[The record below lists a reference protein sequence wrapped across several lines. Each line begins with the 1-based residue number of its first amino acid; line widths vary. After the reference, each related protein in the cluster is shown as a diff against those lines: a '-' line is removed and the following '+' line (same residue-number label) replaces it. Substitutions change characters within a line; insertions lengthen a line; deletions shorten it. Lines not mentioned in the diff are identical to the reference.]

1 MTDDSAPFREGFDQ
15 MLATVAEPVWLTFRR
30 RAEMDRFALLGFPT
44 RRQEAWRFTDL
55 EPLTAA
61 APLPRAAAGDDPPPS
76 PASLGPWLLPV
87 STHRLVLANGHV
99 APSLSAG
106 PPLPDG
112 VWLASVAETLR
123 RRPDLLEG
131 AFGDEGG
138 ALAALN
144 AALFTDG
151 VVLALAP
158 GVILETPVEII
169 HHTSAAGAHARLH
182 IALGAG
188 SRATVVETAMGPAGD
203 EGAEGGPAG
212 RVASWGNTV
221 GVVTLGAGAVLTH
234 LHVQAE
240 GPAACHTATVRA
252 VLADRARYDACALIT
267 GARLSRRDM
276 AVILAGDEAEF
287 RLHGAYLLDGDQEA
301 TLSVRADHLGLGCDT
316 EEVVKGV
323 LAGASHGVF
332 LGTLAVAPGADG
344 ADARQVNRNLLLS
357 PTARVDTKPELEI
370 LADDVKCAH
379 GATVGSLDEAALFY
393 LQARGIDPETA
404 RRMLVEAFAAEAIE
418 AAGLP
423 DALAE
428 LAHRHLRRWL
438 DGRGS

>member
-15 MLATVAEPVWLTFRR
+15 MLATLVEPVWLTFRR

-55 EPLTAA
+55 EPLTTA
-61 APLPRAAAGDDPPPS
+61 APLPRVAANDLPS
-76 PASLGPWLLPV
+76 PASLAPWLLPAA
-87 STHRLVLANGHV
+87 THRLVLANGRV

-106 PPLPDG
+106 PALPDG
-112 VWLASVAETLR
+112 VWLASVAETLHQ
-123 RRPDLLEG
+123 RPDLLEG

-151 VVLALAP
+151 VVLALEP
-158 GVILETPVEII
+158 GVILETPVEVI
-169 HHTSAAGAHARLH
+169 HHTVTAGAHVRLH

-188 SRATVVETAMGPAGD
+188 SRATVVETAVGPDGEND
-203 EGAEGGPAG
+203 GG
-212 RVASWGNTV
+212 VASWGNTV
-221 GVVTLGAGAVLTH
+221 GVVTLGADAVLTH
-234 LHVQAE
+234 LHIQAE
-240 GPAACHTATVRA
+240 GPAACHTAAVRA
-252 VLADRARYDACALIT
+252 VLADRARYDACAVIT

-276 AVILAGDEAEF
+276 AVVLAGDEAEF
-287 RLHGAYLLDGDQEA
+287 RLYGAYLLDGGQEA
-301 TLSVRADHLGLGCDT
+301 TLSVRADHLGLGCRTD
-316 EEVVKGV
+316 EVVKGV

-344 ADARQVNRNLLLS
+344 TDARQVNRNLLLS
-357 PTARVDTKPELEI
+357 PTARIDTKPELEI

-404 RRMLVEAFAAEAIE
+404 RRMLVEAFAAEVLDAV
-418 AAGLP
+418 GLP
-423 DALAE
+423 TALAE
-428 LAHRHLRRWL
+428 LAHRHLRSWL
-438 DGRGS
+438 DGRDS